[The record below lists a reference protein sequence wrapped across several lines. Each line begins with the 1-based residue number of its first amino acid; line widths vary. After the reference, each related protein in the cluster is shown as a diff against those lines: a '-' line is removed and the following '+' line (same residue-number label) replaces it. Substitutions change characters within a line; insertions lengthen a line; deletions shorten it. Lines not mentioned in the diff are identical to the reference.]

1 MGDLTK
7 GQVGINRLGE
17 LFNEYQ
23 AEHQAAT
30 KPSEQMVDVT
40 ITLRVRI
47 YGSNAHKQLHWDR
60 DWRSK
65 YPDWG
70 PVQWCAVSST
80 PPEIW
85 GDLRATKD
93 GQIAI
98 NHLALGHELAHVLK
112 LLDKRVHDPDETTEL

>member
-1 MGDLTK
+1 MGDIEN
-7 GQVGINRLGE
+7 GGINRLGQ
-17 LFNEYQ
+17 LFNEYHREYL
-23 AEHQAAT
+23 AST

-40 ITLRVRI
+40 ITLRVRM

-70 PVQWCAVSST
+70 PVQWCSVSST

-85 GDLRATKD
+85 GDLRETKD
-93 GQIAI
+93 GEIVI
-98 NHLALGHELAHVLK
+98 NRIALGHELSHALK
-112 LLDKRVHDPDETTEL
+112 LLDARVMDPDQDVKL